1 MKKIKIVGTL
11 ILLSTLVLF
20 TGCEN
25 KKTDSTSNSK
35 SKVSETKKI
44 ERNETI
50 SQHFTDDLKDEI
62 WFEVTPVADNM
73 ISGEALITAV
83 IVTNQSQ
90 LDSKIS
96 TAFTSQ
102 NMDKGYFFTRIKPS
116 SLYLDSKYPTFNQI
130 LQLYLD
136 GTLQS
141 NIYEAYMNVNTSL
154 RDKAKVGLGES
165 SYGFIGGVY
174 TYKPDFF
181 HYLKDGKLNYQSID
195 FKGNFKVNGED
206 FFASPDSQYYNFNAY
221 ADSQTPLESNNKII
235 GYANGF
241 IGSNNDTKTG
251 SNDDNK
257 IVYLINISNT
267 KNKIEL
273 DPLYSNKDIKT
284 FTTNS

>member
-62 WFEVTPVADNM
+62 WFEVKPVADNK

-141 NIYEAYMNVNTSL
+141 NIYEAYMNVNKSL
-154 RDKAKVGLGES
+154 KDAAKVGLGEG
-165 SYGFIGGVY
+165 SYGFGGGVY

-181 HYLKDGKLNYQSID
+181 HALKDGKLSYQSID
-195 FKGNFKVNGED
+195 FKGNIKFNGED
-206 FFASPDSQYYNFNAY
+206 FFESPDSQYYNFNAY
-221 ADSQTPLESNNKII
+221 ADIQTPLESNNKII

-241 IGSNNDTKTG
+241 IGSNDDTKTG
-251 SNDDNK
+251 DNDDNK

-284 FTTNS
+284 FTR

>member
-25 KKTDSTSNSK
+25 KKTGSTSNSK

-73 ISGEALITAV
+73 ISDEAYITAV

-96 TAFTSQ
+96 TAFTYQ

-141 NIYEAYMNVNTSL
+141 NIYEAYMSVNASL
-154 RDKAKVGLGES
+154 NDKAKVGLGES
-165 SYGFIGGVY
+165 SYGFVGGVY

-181 HYLKDGKLNYQSID
+181 HTLKDGKLSYQSID
-195 FKGNFKVNGED
+195 FKGNIKFNGED
-206 FFASPDSQYYNFNAY
+206 VFESPDSQYYNFNAY
-221 ADSQTPLESNNKII
+221 ADIQTPLESNNKII

-241 IGSNNDTKTG
+241 IGSN
-251 SNDDNK
+251 DDNK
-257 IVYLINISNT
+257 IIYLINISNT

>member
-1 MKKIKIVGTL
+1 MKKIKIGGTL

-62 WFEVTPVADNM
+62 WFEVTPVADNK

-96 TAFTSQ
+96 NAFTYQ

-116 SLYLDSKYPTFNQI
+116 SLYFDSKYPTFNQI

-154 RDKAKVGLGES
+154 KDKAKVGLGES
-165 SYGFIGGVY
+165 SYGFVGGVY
-174 TYKPDFF
+174 TYKPEFF
-181 HYLKDGKLNYQSID
+181 HYLKDGKLSYQSID
-195 FKGNFKVNGED
+195 FKGNVKFDGEE
-206 FFASPDSQYYNFNAY
+206 FFASPNSQYYDFNAY
-221 ADSQTPLESNNKII
+221 ADIQTPLESNNKII

-251 SNDDNK
+251 DNDDNK

-284 FTTNS
+284 FTR

>member
-44 ERNETI
+44 KRNETI

-62 WFEVTPVADNM
+62 WFEVTPVADDK
-73 ISGEALITAV
+73 ISKEAHITAV
-83 IVTNQSQ
+83 IATNQSQ

-96 TAFTSQ
+96 NAFTYQ
-102 NMDKGYFFTRIKPS
+102 NMDKGYFFTYIRPS
-116 SLYLDSKYPTFNQI
+116 SFYLDSKYPTFNQI
-130 LQLYLD
+130 FQLYLD
-136 GTLQS
+136 RTLQS
-141 NIYEAYMNVNTSL
+141 NIYEAFMNVNATL
-154 RDKAKVGLGES
+154 KDEAKVGLGES

-174 TYKPDFF
+174 TYKPDFSQT
-181 HYLKDGKLNYQSID
+181 LKDGKLSYQTI
-195 FKGNFKVNGED
+195 NFSGKIKINGEYLSE
-206 FFASPDSQYYNFNAY
+206 ASQFYSFNAY
-221 ADSQTPLESNNKII
+221 ADTQIPLESNNKII

-241 IGSNNDTKTG
+241 IGSHDG
-251 SNDDNK
+251 NK

-273 DPLYSNKDIKT
+273 DPLYSNKDIDVK
-284 FTTNS
+284 

>member
-44 ERNETI
+44 KRNETI

-62 WFEVTPVADNM
+62 WFEVTPVADDK
-73 ISGEALITAV
+73 ISKEAHITAV
-83 IVTNQSQ
+83 IATNQSQ

-96 TAFTSQ
+96 NAFTYQ
-102 NMDKGYFFTRIKPS
+102 NMDKGYFFTDIRPS
-116 SLYLDSKYPTFNQI
+116 SFYLDSKYPTFNQI
-130 LQLYLD
+130 FQLYLD
-136 GTLQS
+136 RSLQS
-141 NIYEAYMNVNTSL
+141 NIYEAFMNVNATL
-154 RDKAKVGLGES
+154 NDKAKVGLGES
-165 SYGFIGGVY
+165 RSGGFLGGAY
-174 TYKPDFF
+174 TYKPNFSQT
-181 HYLKDGKLNYQSID
+181 LKDGKLSYQTI
-195 FKGNFKVNGED
+195 NFSGKIKIGGEY
-206 FFASPDSQYYNFNAY
+206 FSEASQFYSFNAY
-221 ADSQTPLESNNKII
+221 ADTQIPLESNNKII

-241 IGSNNDTKTG
+241 IGSHDG
-251 SNDDNK
+251 NK

-273 DPLYSNKDIKT
+273 DPLYSNKDIDVKWS
-284 FTTNS
+284 F

>member
-62 WFEVTPVADNM
+62 WFEVTPVADDM
-73 ISGEALITAV
+73 ISDEAHITAV
-83 IVTNQSQ
+83 IATNQSQ

-96 TAFTSQ
+96 NAFTYQ
-102 NMDKGYFFTRIKPS
+102 NMDKGYFFAKISPS

-136 GTLQS
+136 RTLQS
-141 NIYEAYMNVNTSL
+141 NLYEAYMNVNTSL
-154 RDKAKVGLGES
+154 KDKAKVGLGEGS
-165 SYGFIGGVY
+165 SGFFGGVY
-174 TYKPDFF
+174 TYKPTFSQN
-181 HYLKDGKLNYQSID
+181 LKDGKLSYQSINFSGNIK
-195 FKGNFKVNGED
+195 FKGED
-206 FFASPDSQYYNFNAY
+206 FYESPQYYSFNAY
-221 ADSQTPLESNNKII
+221 ADTQIPLKSDNKII

-241 IGSNNDTKTG
+241 IGSNDG
-251 SNDDNK
+251 NK
-257 IVYLINISNT
+257 IIYLINISNT